1 MVLHFYFYIN
11 TNMSMINMKYKDIIN
26 FSIVKRLKNYLND
39 ICILYNRIIQ
49 PSNMKNRE
57 SDLYEV
63 YTLQY
68 KYDMEYFQQLRDNCL
83 KTADMCNKILL
94 DMNTYHI
101 KQYYI
106 DPQELKNHELSNEY
120 QQENAIVEEDDMW

>member
-1 MVLHFYFYIN
+1 
-11 TNMSMINMKYKDIIN
+11 MSIINMKYKDIIN

-39 ICILYNRIIQ
+39 ICILYNRIIH

-63 YTLQY
+63 YTMQY
-68 KYDMEYFQQLRDNCL
+68 KADMEYFQQLRDNCL

-106 DPQELKNHELSNEY
+106 DPQELENHELSNEY
-120 QQENAIVEEDDMW
+120 QQENAVVDEDDMW